1 AIRAGIL
8 LFGGVGDEPEDEEGV
23 VAPPIS
29 CQTDLET
36 WQHQWPELVLPVL
49 NGSTARRRLS
59 LGVTLW
65 AATLPEAK
73 VAIGNG
79 SPWELELVDE
89 AAEQARLTALADIPP
104 DADEDEAPAIEPHEY
119 CPPMNAVSLAA
130 ELGLAIT
137 AKAGAG
143 AALPAGENFA
153 EGLVQMRHALDAML
167 PKHTASEKA
176 FLEAAA
182 EAAAEGA
189 AGAAAKPA
197 PIKQVHDDDN
207 DEDLESVAS
216 EKKALVPLAEV
227 QRRGCVYFVLHADAD
242 AAFNEEACTYS
253 FAEGT
258 TMTQAEI
265 VEYYVDL
272 CAAEPLLKLL
282 VVRGGVNPGGGP
294 GQEQPTNGA
303 HKAASVS
310 PLPFPCYPLRS
321 SFLAVCDFVKE
332 KWQLEK
338 EQAIPLMTYRDWEG
352 DECIFNT
359 TSFKEATDR
368 NFTRDNLVTT
378 VFHLATDIPVC
389 MGVASILW
397 FLVLFSCCF
406 GVSVGFFGN
415 PATYGL
421 LNNVYVG
428 EPLMREGEIVVDGI
442 PGLLFC
448 VYQSMF
454 AVITPALMTGAFAD
468 RFRFKSFLIFIT
480 MWLFL
485 VYAPVCHWVWGGGW
499 LAQWG
504 VFDFAG
510 GLVVHVTCG
519 FSALATLL
527 VVGKRHPDG
536 VKEQPH
542 NVPFV
547 ALGTALLWFGWF
559 GFNGGSAFG
568 ANRTAVAAVV
578 NSEIAASV
586 CLCGWILIDWLRK
599 GKPSLVGLCVGAIA
613 GLATV
618 TPAAGYVQPWGAL
631 VLGVMAAPSCY
642 LLCDMITRLGMDDA
656 LDVWAVHG
664 MGGFLGSVM
673 VGALADPVEC
683 AGRTNLVPSWCSAPN
698 TVTRS
703 WEQFGKQL
711 AAAIFVSLWSLA
723 VTYILLK
730 AINLVCPI
738 MPCPIGSSQ
747 GLDRHEH
754 GEQAYSQSRIKAYP
768 PEHSKRARPEASQ
781 QEAMAQAI

>member
-1 AIRAGIL
+1 CKCEPSALPLAMVLDPASTTYML
-8 LFGGVGDEPEDEEGV
+8 L
-23 VAPPIS
+23 
-29 CQTDLET
+29 
-36 WQHQWPELVLPVL
+36 
-49 NGSTARRRLS
+49 N
-59 LGVTLW
+59 
-65 AATLPEAK
+65 
-73 VAIGNG
+73 
-79 SPWELELVDE
+79 
-89 AAEQARLTALADIPP
+89 TALVQLMTP
-104 DADEDEAPAIEPHEY
+104 
-119 CPPMNAVSLAA
+119 
-130 ELGLAIT
+130 GLAFFY
-137 AKAGAG
+137 G
-143 AALPAGENFA
+143 
-153 EGLVQMRHALDAML
+153 GLVSDSSVLTMMM
-167 PKHTASEKA
+167 
-176 FLEAAA
+176 
-182 EAAAEGA
+182 
-189 AGAAAKPA
+189 
-197 PIKQVHDDDN
+197 QV
-207 DEDLESVAS
+207 L
-216 EKKALVPLAEV
+216 
-227 QRRGCVYFVLHADAD
+227 
-242 AAFNEEACTYS
+242 
-253 FAEGT
+253 
-258 TMTQAEI
+258 
-265 VEYYVDL
+265 
-272 CAAEPLLKLL
+272 
-282 VVRGGVNPGGGP
+282 
-294 GQEQPTNGA
+294 
-303 HKAASVS
+303 
-310 PLPFPCYPLRS
+310 
-321 SFLAVCDFVKE
+321 
-332 KWQLEK
+332 
-338 EQAIPLMTYRDWEG
+338 
-352 DECIFNT
+352 
-359 TSFKEATDR
+359 
-368 NFTRDNLVTT
+368 
-378 VFHLATDIPVC
+378 VC

-781 QEAMAQAI
+781 QEASHNSTSGLHPIVPLAEHRGDEALDGSEFA